1 MPVCA
6 NDYAVRILCG
16 LGIAAL
22 VLFNIATFNSYQAK
36 QDSTTSQR
44 HGGGRIALI
53 YAAPTF
59 HDEVVSSVACTI
71 KDEGYFVIAYV
82 GSGLHWGS
90 LTLPFSD
97 KRQRASESFYGKCV
111 DKWVSI
117 TEPIA
122 AHHLEAD
129 ADLLVFVTYPMLKH
143 NFVHDGEAMQL
154 LRHVRAQS
162 ASTSVVLVTHRTN
175 EALHETLPKVE
186 EVIPRDQLTFLFLGE
201 HTKKGAAEVM
211 SKAGHATAS
220 VGANLPKPPEKAY
233 RLAHFYPIMPME
245 YIGVTRSSAEANIYN
260 AWTNFWYPEL
270 PALSSDGYKNQAFA
284 IQGNFGGKH
293 AHRKDVKGTVE
304 CLQRVENSYEE
315 DAQVGAGPLQPGTSR
330 DKNKTPLRV
339 SLELIG
345 HLNGELPLPSLQ
357 YGSVR
362 FLSDLAPVEY
372 YNAIARAQF
381 MIAAV
386 GEDYTTS
393 RATSSVPAALITN
406 LPLVTSQKFLDI
418 YPCLRD
424 ARVHKLIARSTEC
437 ESIGAAARLSPEEFL
452 EAKNEVLTCAK
463 MMYEDGKTV
472 FRLLGQEARDRR
484 KSALK
489 AARNGVPRGVSNGAN
504 ASA

>member
-1 MPVCA
+1 MPFLTKDHA
-6 NDYAVRILCG
+6 IRILCG
-16 LGIAAL
+16 LGIAVL

-36 QDSTTSQR
+36 QDSSASLKQ
-44 HGGGRIALI
+44 GGVKVALI
-53 YAAPTF
+53 YASPTF

-71 KDEGYFVIAYV
+71 RDEGYFVIAYV

-97 KRQRASESFYGKCV
+97 KRQRASESFYGRCV

-122 AHHLEAD
+122 EHQLLDD

-162 ASTSVVLVTHRTN
+162 ASTSVVLVTHRSN
-175 EALHETLPKVE
+175 EALHETLPKIE

-201 HTKKGAAEVM
+201 HTKKSTADIMA
-211 SKAGHATAS
+211 KAGHITAH
-220 VGANLPKPPEKAY
+220 VGAGSSKPPDRAY

-245 YIGVTRSSAEANIYN
+245 YIGVTRSQAEANAFN
-260 AWTNFWYPEL
+260 AWNNFWYPQL
-270 PALSSDGYKNQAFA
+270 PLLSSDGYKNQAFA

-304 CLQRVENSYEE
+304 CLQRVEASYQE
-315 DAQVGAGPLQPGTSR
+315 DPEVAAAPLEPGASV
-330 DKNKTPLRV
+330 DKSKTPLRV

-345 HLNGELPLPSLQ
+345 HLNGELQLPTLR

-362 FLSDLAPVEY
+362 FLSDLAPVDY
-372 YNAIARAQF
+372 YNAIARSQF

-386 GEDYTTS
+386 GEDYMTS

-424 ARVHKLIARSTEC
+424 ARVHKLIARGTEC
-437 ESIGAAARLSPEEFL
+437 ESIGAAARLSPEEFM
-452 EAKNEVLTCAK
+452 EAKNEVSVCAK
-463 MMYEDGKTV
+463 MMYEDGRAV
-472 FRLLGQEARDRR
+472 FRHLGQEARDRR
-484 KSALK
+484 KAASKASRSA
-489 AARNGVPRGVSNGAN
+489 VPHSVSAN
-504 ASA
+504 VRT